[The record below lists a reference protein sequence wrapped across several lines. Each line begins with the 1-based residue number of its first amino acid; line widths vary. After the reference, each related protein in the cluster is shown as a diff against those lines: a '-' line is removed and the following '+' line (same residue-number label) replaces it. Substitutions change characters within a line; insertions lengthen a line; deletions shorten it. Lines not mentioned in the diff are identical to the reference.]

1 MLRMGRFLL
10 VGSVLLAVAACGEK
24 KTDVRTRSR
33 PISFAGT
40 NAYFLSGTGSLYAP
54 DGGSVPASYLQI
66 DIHESAD
73 GCGPSPGVTPPTQ
86 SLLTVALA
94 GPPDRPV
101 TPGHYPIAVPP
112 SLDHAQGAYFH
123 QDSAGSIL
131 VQVISGELDL
141 TSSGAT
147 ADGSVDVTLQGGTR
161 VSGDFTA
168 SPCT

>member
-1 MLRMGRFLL
+1 MRRFTCLGALL
-10 VGSVLLAVAACGEK
+10 LTVACGER
-24 KTDVRTRSR
+24 KTDVRTRSG

-40 NAYFLSGTGSLYAP
+40 NSYFLSGTGSLYAP
-54 DGGSVPASYLQI
+54 DGGSVPASHLQI
-66 DIHESAD
+66 DIHEGAD

-86 SLLTVALA
+86 SILTVALA

-123 QDSAGSIL
+123 QDPAGSIL
-131 VQVISGELDL
+131 LQVISGEVDL
-141 TSSGAT
+141 ASSGAPV
-147 ADGSVDVTLQGGTR
+147 DGSVDVTLQGGTR
-161 VSGDFTA
+161 ISGEFTA